1 MSKKKKCFSVEET
14 KYYEQRFK
22 RQSFKQPI
30 NEQRYEWVDL
40 TFYMMDHYQ
49 FRSLSPYSTKLY
61 LYMRQWAYKNKEWG
75 KTGVFAYSQTM
86 AHSIGIMS
94 VAQTKRCLAELWEK
108 GFIDKAGYDEH
119 RTALWKFSNRWYT
132 GERQTL

>member
-1 MSKKKKCFSVEET
+1 MPRKKKHFSIEET

-22 RQSFKQPI
+22 RQPFKQPM

-75 KTGVFAYSQTM
+75 KTEVFAYSQTM

-94 VAQTKRCLAELWEK
+94 VAQTKRCLAEL
-108 GFIDKAGYDEH
+108 
-119 RTALWKFSNRWYT
+119 
-132 GERQTL
+132 

>member
-1 MSKKKKCFSVEET
+1 
-14 KYYEQRFK
+14 
-22 RQSFKQPI
+22 
-30 NEQRYEWVDL
+30 
-40 TFYMMDHYQ
+40 
-49 FRSLSPYSTKLY
+49 
-61 LYMRQWAYKNKEWG
+61 MRQWAYKNKEWG